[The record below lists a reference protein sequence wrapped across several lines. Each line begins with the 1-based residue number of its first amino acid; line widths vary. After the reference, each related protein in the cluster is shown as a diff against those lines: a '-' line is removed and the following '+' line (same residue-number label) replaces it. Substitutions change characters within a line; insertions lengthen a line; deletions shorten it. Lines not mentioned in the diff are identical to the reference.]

1 MKCFIPAKRKDL
13 GTHSMRAVQRT
24 IAGTALLLS
33 VAGGAAIGQQSRK
46 ALNNPPPAYPELAE
60 KLHLKGTVKVKLV
73 IGADGAIKETQF
85 LGGNPV
91 LVDAVSKALK
101 EWKYAPAS
109 AESTQLLEFKF

>member
-1 MKCFIPAKRKDL
+1 
-13 GTHSMRAVQRT
+13 MRAVSRT
-24 IAGTALLLS
+24 IALTSLS
-33 VAGGAAIGQQSRK
+33 VFVAGGTVLGQQARK
-46 ALNNPPPAYPELAE
+46 AVSNPPPAYPELAE

-91 LVDAVSKALK
+91 FVDAVGKALK

-109 AESTQLLEFKF
+109 SESTLMLEFKF